1 MKKKSLI
8 LMLVLALVFTL
19 VTGCSQKQEPQT
31 TPEQSAPVTPAEEN
45 KETDYPTK
53 PITINVGFSA
63 GGSSDVMV
71 RLMANTLEK
80 YIGQPVV
87 VVNKPGAGG
96 WVVWEELAK
105 SVKPDGYTIALV
117 NSPNISLGAYDDVNP
132 RSYTIDDFDLLANQ
146 VTDYSVLA
154 IRNDETRFTD
164 LPSLIEF
171 AKSNTVL
178 SACSALGI
186 ISDDASVT
194 EYFNMNED
202 TDFQIIQTAGA
213 KDSETMFIS
222 GNSDILVANIGD
234 ILTAHNSGNY
244 KVIAVFAPERV
255 ELLKDVPTAK
265 ELGYDLM
272 MFSARGYALPKGV
285 DPAIRTKIVE
295 ALKSAINDP
304 AVKDKLDELGA
315 VTDYKEGQE
324 YYDFLKSNIDNSKQI
339 YGIK

>member
-1 MKKKSLI
+1 MKKRFLC
-8 LMLVLALVFTL
+8 LMLVLSMVFT
-19 VTGCSQKQEPQT
+19 VATGCSQGQEAQQPQS
-31 TPEQSAPVTPAEEN
+31 EQPATAGGSADI
-45 KETDYPTK
+45 DYPTK
-53 PITINVGFSA
+53 PITVNVGFSA

-71 RLMANTLEK
+71 RLLANTMEK
-80 YIGQPVV
+80 YIGQPIV

-96 WVVWEELAK
+96 WVVWEELVK
-105 SVKPDGYTIALV
+105 SVKPDGYTFALV

-132 RSYTIDDFDLLANQ
+132 RSYTIDDFDLLCNQ
-146 VTDYSVLA
+146 VTDYSVLC

-164 LPSLIEF
+164 LPSLIEY
-171 AKSNTVL
+171 AKNNTVL

-194 EYFNMNED
+194 EYFNMNEG

-255 ELLKDVPTAK
+255 DLLKDVPTAK
-265 ELGYDLM
+265 ELGYDLY

-285 DPAIRTKIVE
+285 DPAIRAKLLE

-304 AVKDKLDELGA
+304 AVKDKLAELGA

-324 YYDFLKSNIDNSKQI
+324 YYDFLKSNIENSKQI
-339 YGIK
+339 YGIQ